1 MGTTA
6 NKTSTSAK
14 KEAGAKKPAAP
25 MPGVI
30 SGKTTSGFAFSVS
43 QDALDDYE
51 LFEGLVALDK
61 KNVTTLPDV
70 LQRLLGDKQ
79 KAALMEHCRDAN
91 TGRVSSK
98 TITAELNR
106 ILDTLQAL
114 KK

>member
-1 MGTTA
+1 MGNTVS
-6 NKTSTSAK
+6 KTNTPVK

-25 MPGVI
+25 KPGVI

-51 LFEGLVALDK
+51 LFEGLVALDRK
-61 KNVTTLPDV
+61 DVTAVPDV

-79 KAALMEHCRDAN
+79 KTALMEHCRDAS
-91 TGRVSSK
+91 TGRISNK
-98 TITAELNR
+98 TIMAELNR
-106 ILDTLQAL
+106 IMETVKAL